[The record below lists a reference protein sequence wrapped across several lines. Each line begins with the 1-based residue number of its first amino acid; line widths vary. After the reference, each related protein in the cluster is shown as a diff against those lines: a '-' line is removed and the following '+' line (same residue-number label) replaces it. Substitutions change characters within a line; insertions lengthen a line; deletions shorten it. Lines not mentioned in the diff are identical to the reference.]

1 MDLVTE
7 DRRAKKYITDIKFH
21 KGGKDVGGEGIE
33 GVFALLSQDGK
44 IYIHETVSYRILRMI
59 RYCTLFSVCIY
70 EYILMYIYIHI
81 FIYMYID
88 TYIKMFTY
96 TFFYPYFFIHI
107 CLYIYK
113 YYDYF
118 SVPSNSRGLTILD
131 IYAYRYIY

>member
-59 RYCTLFSVCIY
+59 RYCELLHVCIY
-70 EYILMYIYIHI
+70 VYILMYVYILIYVYIHF
-81 FIYMYID
+81 FICMFID
-88 TYIKMFTY
+88 TYIKIFTYIQFYTNIFTY
-96 TFFYPYFFIHI
+96 TNI
-107 CLYIYK
+107 
-113 YYDYF
+113 
-118 SVPSNSRGLTILD
+118 TIILVCQ
-131 IYAYRYIY
+131 ATLEA